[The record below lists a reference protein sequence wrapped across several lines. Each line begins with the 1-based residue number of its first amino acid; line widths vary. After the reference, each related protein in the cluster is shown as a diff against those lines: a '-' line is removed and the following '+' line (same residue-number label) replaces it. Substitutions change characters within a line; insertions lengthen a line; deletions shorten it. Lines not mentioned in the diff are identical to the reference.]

1 MARPALIS
9 RLRRFRGSQDGL
21 AAIEFALM
29 APVLAT
35 LLLGGYDLTRF
46 IQVRSGVDK
55 VGFSV
60 ADVTAQYKALN
71 SSTMAQVFRITGS
84 SLKSYR
90 SGVNGVTI
98 LTSVYLDN
106 TTPRVRWQCYST
118 NGSQWQSKI
127 GKEGAAANVDKA
139 LLADGNDNLI
149 VSEVFYRYEPLFTQF
164 VTGNIDLHTQSLY
177 RPRLGALNTKPC

>member
-1 MARPALIS
+1 MPRRTILR
-9 RLRRFRGSQDGL
+9 RLRRFPASQGGL
-21 AAIEFALM
+21 AAMEFALT

-60 ADVTAQYKALN
+60 ADVTAQYKDLN
-71 SSTMAQVFRITGS
+71 SATMAQIFRITGA

-90 SGVNGVTI
+90 SGVNGVTV
-98 LTSVYLDN
+98 LTSIYLDN
-106 TTPRVRWQCYST
+106 TTPKVRWQCYST

-127 GKEGAAANVDKA
+127 GKEGAAASVDKA

-149 VSEVFYRYEPLFTQF
+149 VSEVFYRFEPLFTQF
-164 VTGNIDLHTQSLY
+164 VTGPINLHTQSLY